1 MSNVAALRLA
11 HGGRP
16 FHGSFRLASSE
27 ARTPRRQDVSLL
39 RRLARGAGAREWRG
53 QSANL
58 PWDGLSRVLPGVRAT
73 AGHRDVERLTK
84 AELVT
89 MVRDAF
95 DNLISVLVGQAMS
108 IGKYLKTCTR
118 RGQAK
123 QDRTTLYAD
132 QVCELW
138 RCSRRVARICGPAR
152 TRTHTVLR
160 GNGRVSPIMSASS
173 RKHSRKYDSEA
184 HTLAI

>member
-1 MSNVAALRLA
+1 MAGVLSTAASGSPAPRRVRLA
-11 HGGRP
+11 DKTSPFYVALLEELGREN
-16 FHGSFRLASSE
+16 GETNQQIYLG
-27 ARTPRRQDVSLL
+27 TV
-39 RRLARGAGAREWRG
+39 
-53 QSANL
+53 
-58 PWDGLSRVLPGVRAT
+58 SRVLPGVRAT

-108 IGKYLKTCTR
+108 IGKYWKTCTR

-132 QVCELW
+132 QFCELW

-160 GNGRVSPIMSASS
+160 SNGRVGPIMSASS

-184 HTLAI
+184 HTLTI